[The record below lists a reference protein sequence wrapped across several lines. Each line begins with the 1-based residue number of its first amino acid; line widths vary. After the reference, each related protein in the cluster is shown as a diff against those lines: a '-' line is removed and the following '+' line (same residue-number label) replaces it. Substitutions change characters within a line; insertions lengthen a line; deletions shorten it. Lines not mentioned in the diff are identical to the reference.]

1 MLLVLVV
8 VLVALT
14 PLAYASPPDPSWN
27 RGVYD
32 DSDFDDGVVLIT
44 SATGVVDPFPLDGAC
59 AGQPAVGT
67 LRDAV
72 HSRQG
77 VAAIVLFRP
86 PLNFRTPIAPE
97 RLASWFAL
105 ERWFRP
111 TRRRRQ
117 CLDKLS
123 TS

>member
-32 DSDFDDGVVLIT
+32 DGDFDDGVVLIT

-59 AGQPAVGT
+59 SGHLAIAVAHQSDDAPVPSGTPSSIHARAPPAV
-67 LRDAV
+67 
-72 HSRQG
+72 
-77 VAAIVLFRP
+77 
-86 PLNFRTPIAPE
+86 
-97 RLASWFAL
+97 
-105 ERWFRP
+105 
-111 TRRRRQ
+111 
-117 CLDKLS
+117 
-123 TS
+123 